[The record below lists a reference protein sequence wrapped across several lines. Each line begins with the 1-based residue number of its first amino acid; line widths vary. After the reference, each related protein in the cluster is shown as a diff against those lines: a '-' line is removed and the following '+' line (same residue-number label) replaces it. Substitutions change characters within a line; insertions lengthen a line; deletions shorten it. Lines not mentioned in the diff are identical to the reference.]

1 MRLRDSSEEA
11 AFRVYVRTWLG
22 ENLTEQWRQDYASLE
37 GRARID
43 FLRKWQ
49 GQLYEVGLA
58 VRSWPS
64 SHGGKDAPLAED
76 MIVFEELANH
86 DAPPDVFRI
95 GVRIIAP
102 MLMKLARADQRE
114 TYVPRIADGRDLWS
128 QGFSEPACGSDLS
141 ALTTRAVRQNG
152 KFVITGQ
159 KVWNTY
165 GHLAD
170 YCLLLARTNPDA
182 PPHKGLSA
190 FVVPLTT
197 KGIEI
202 RPLRQM
208 NGQQDFNEIFF
219 DDVEIGE
226 EALVGELDGG
236 WKVAMTMLDFERRG
250 ISVLGF
256 GCRRLYEHLIA
267 LARATR
273 TRDGGRCLIE
283 LPDVRENLVR
293 VGVQARIAVLNNH
306 RFAAMHSDGS
316 VPGPETSVQK
326 LHTTELNKT
335 MHALALDL
343 VGRSDLT
350 NPQAR
355 KRFSAWEREYLTSFG
370 MTIAGGTSQI
380 QRNIISERLLGLP
393 R

>member
-1 MRLRDSSEEA
+1 
-11 AFRVYVRTWLG
+11 
-22 ENLTEQWRQDYASLE
+22 
-37 GRARID
+37 
-43 FLRKWQ
+43 
-49 GQLYEVGLA
+49 
-58 VRSWPS
+58 
-64 SHGGKDAPLAED
+64 
-76 MIVFEELANH
+76 MIN
-86 DAPPDVFRI
+86 
-95 GVRIIAP
+95 
-102 MLMKLARADQRE
+102 
-114 TYVPRIADGRDLWS
+114 
-128 QGFSEPACGSDLS
+128 
-141 ALTTRAVRQNG
+141 
-152 KFVITGQ
+152 GQ

-170 YCLLLARTNPDA
+170 YCLLLARTNQNA
-182 PPHKGLSA
+182 PPHKGLST

-197 KGIEI
+197 KGIDI

-256 GCRRLYEHLIA
+256 GCRRLYEKLIA

-273 TRDGGRCLIE
+273 TRDGDQILID
-283 LPDVRENLVR
+283 LPDVRENIAR

-306 RFAAMHSDGS
+306 RFAAMHSEGS

-343 VGRSDLT
+343 IGRADLT
-350 NPQAR
+350 NPQVR
-355 KRFSAWEREYLTSFG
+355 KSFSSWEREYLTSFG